1 MISNKL
7 TRSGLIISEIAIIAL
22 ARVSTASAA
31 AAPCTDGGIG
41 TNPAAGA
48 NCAAPSGVSQT
59 LSVTGLFK
67 SVSNTLIFIVGA
79 ISVIVLIIGGIRYV
93 VSAGNATHVQGAK
106 NTILY
111 AIIGLVISLAA
122 YAIVSFVF
130 TQLGA

>member
-7 TRSGLIISEIAIIAL
+7 TRSGLILSEVAIIAL

-31 AAPCTDGGIG
+31 APCTDSGIG
-41 TNPAAGA
+41 TNPSAGA
-48 NCAAPSGVSQT
+48 TCAAPTGISST

-93 VSAGNATHVQGAK
+93 ISAGNATQVTAAK

-111 AIIGLVISLAA
+111 AIIGLVISIAA
-122 YAIVSFVF
+122 YAIVSFIF